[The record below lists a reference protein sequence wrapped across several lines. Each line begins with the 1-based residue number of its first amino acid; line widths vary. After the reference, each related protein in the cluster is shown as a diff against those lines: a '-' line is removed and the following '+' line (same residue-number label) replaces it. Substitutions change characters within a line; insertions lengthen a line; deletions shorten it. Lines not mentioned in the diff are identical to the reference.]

1 FIWAGCCMHKDLNAH
16 KGGNAHLVLFWVKN
30 RLVGPILLMNKGNAA
45 AASSG
50 SSMARKHAEDISSA
64 GAVKLQALLGTLL
77 NHKDKKKGQQDFVAI
92 FFESILGY
100 IVHFIDTSN
109 THYQSCSK
117 GAAEVI
123 VHLAIYIQL
132 LEFI

>member
-1 FIWAGCCMHKDLNAH
+1 MHKDLNVH
-16 KGGNAHLVLFWVKN
+16 KGGNAHLVLFWAKN
-30 RLVGPILLMNKGNAA
+30 RLVGPILLMNKDNAA

-50 SSMARKHAEDISSA
+50 QQQKES
-64 GAVKLQALLGTLL
+64 LQRMFCLLGALL
-77 NHKDKKKGQQDFVAI
+77 NHKDKQKDQQDFIEI

-100 IVHFIDTSN
+100 IIHFVDTSN
-109 THYQSCSK
+109 MCYQSYSE

-123 VHLAIYIQL
+123 VHLTIYIQL